1 MKSIFMLRCN
11 KVDID
16 LGIHRMAG
24 GFTGV
29 ISTGDIVQPE
39 EPELSHT
46 SSSLDTHSYCV
57 LHLNDLVDSDKKLW
71 IWYDTKLL
79 LHLI

>member
-11 KVDID
+11 KIDID
-16 LGIHRMAG
+16 FAIHRMAR

-29 ISTGDIVQPE
+29 ISMRDIVQPE

-46 SSSLDTHSYCV
+46 SSSLDTQQ
-57 LHLNDLVDSDKKLW
+57 
-71 IWYDTKLL
+71 LL
-79 LHLI
+79 CSSFEWSN

>member
-1 MKSIFMLRCN
+1 
-11 KVDID
+11 
-16 LGIHRMAG
+16 MAR

-29 ISTGDIVQPE
+29 IAMRARVQPE

-57 LHLNDLVDSDKKLW
+57 LDLNDLISSENE
-71 IWYDTKLL
+71 LL
-79 LHLI
+79 I

>member
-1 MKSIFMLRCN
+1 MKSFFMLRCN
-11 KVDID
+11 KTDID

-29 ISTGDIVQPE
+29 ISVRDRVQSE

-46 SSSLDTHSYCV
+46 SSSLDTHSFCV
-57 LHLNDLVDSDKKLW
+57 IHLNDLINSDKKLS
-71 IWYDTKLL
+71 I
-79 LHLI
+79 